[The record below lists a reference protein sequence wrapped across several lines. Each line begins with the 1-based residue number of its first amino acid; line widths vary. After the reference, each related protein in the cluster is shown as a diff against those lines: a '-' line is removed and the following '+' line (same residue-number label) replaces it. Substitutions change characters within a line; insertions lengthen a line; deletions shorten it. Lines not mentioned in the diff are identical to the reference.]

1 MEEYLEEQRRR
12 FTFAAADVGPSEA
25 AASSPLP
32 AGYARQPTFSPFSTL
47 SSSTSS
53 DISDFILEL
62 RQGYGNLKRVREPGK
77 LSREELGDLLFLL
90 DQDPTEELLSELF
103 SEVDVERKGLVD
115 FEQFLLTL
123 QSKIGDAPKALSSS
137 ARATSQDSAWHHR
150 AITPTAATA
159 AAARSAKH
167 PAVGAVAS
175 ATPGW
180 PPRPASTASAV
191 SERYCDANAS
201 IGSIGSGPG
210 SGGKMASSRKGKSQ
224 VLWWGF
230 QDLADTL

>member
-12 FTFAAADVGPSEA
+12 FTFAAADAVPSVAPAEA
-25 AASSPLP
+25 AAPSGFP
-32 AGYARQPTFSPFSTL
+32 RQPTFSPFSTL

-53 DISDFILEL
+53 DISDFIFEL
-62 RQGYGNLKRVREPGK
+62 RQGYGYLKRVREPGK
-77 LSREELGDLLFLL
+77 LSREELREILVLLE
-90 DQDPTEELLSELF
+90 QDPTEELLSELF
-103 SEVDVERKGLVD
+103 HEVDVERKGSVD

-123 QSKIGDAPKALSSS
+123 QSKIGDAPKALSN
-137 ARATSQDSAWHHR
+137 SQTASQEHTWHPHR
-150 AITPTAATA
+150 ASTPTVTMS
-159 AAARSAKH
+159 AAARSTKH
-167 PAVGAVAS
+167 PPVGQVGQVAS

-180 PPRPASTASAV
+180 PPRPASTASAI
-191 SERYCDANAS
+191 SERWCDANAS
-201 IGSIGSGPG
+201 TGSGSG